1 MNRYDHRAAQG
12 DADTTYGAAVSAT
25 VDSVIGAALGDAD
38 TTFGAALGNGAA
50 LTLGAA
56 LGAPVRLRR

>member
-1 MNRYDHRAAQG
+1 MKNVANVYRYDHRAAQ
-12 DADTTYGAAVSAT
+12 
-25 VDSVIGAALGDAD
+25 GDAD

-56 LGAPVRLRR
+56 LGAPVRLWR